1 MIKWHYDRYMLLNRI
16 RGENTTVGDLVSYES
31 KKFVKHVVQSNS
43 LLVFRRLN
51 KLYEKIKTKN
61 NVTFLPSNIEST
73 AYINGMW
80 NVKTKN

>member
-43 LLVFRRLN
+43 LLVFRSLN
-51 KLYEKIKTKN
+51 KFYEKIKTKN
-61 NVTFLPSNIEST
+61 NVTFCSSNIEST